1 MARSTAPDPIKVMI
15 SSQCRRLFPAN
26 GRSLTDIR
34 RGIRDRL
41 EGQKLLGQPIFKVWI
56 NEDAAEEGLDV
67 NSWEK
72 CLKQVDDADIVIV
85 LNAGHA
91 GWARTPGDVGICHA
105 ELMQARNISPTKAR
119 VVNLVGAEA
128 LPDEDAASN
137 ERFRKYAD
145 TINSFS
151 PSVRTEDQL
160 LKAVDRAV
168 LDTMASLVSV
178 GAKEGRKGKYYSGDA
193 LAWSKLSYDRRAKAM
208 CETVVASLQDDGA
221 KVLSGDRVVLEQAET
236 PILFKVSACPDAL
249 SVAASRERVGRP
261 FLQDHRHVDGVAG
274 DVMGP
279 VHLIACSAGATEA
292 QARQILG
299 FPDATIVR
307 APFGVFVADDVQK
320 IQFVLLRDCRD
331 PTGTRH
337 GLHRFMDWLRE
348 SAEARALAL
357 RAASR
362 RRIID
367 VIAAEGESLGG
378 GL

>member
-1 MARSTAPDPIKVMI
+1 MARSIAPDPIKVMI

-26 GRSLTDIR
+26 GRTLTDIR
-34 RGIRDRL
+34 RSIRDRL
-41 EGQKLLGQPIFKVWI
+41 EGQELLGQSVFKVWI
-56 NEDAAEEGLDV
+56 NEDAADEGLDV

-72 CLKQVDDADIVIV
+72 CLKQVDEADIIVV

-91 GWARTPGDVGICHA
+91 GWARTPGDIGICHA
-105 ELMQARNISPTKAR
+105 ELMQARNVSPTKAR
-119 VVNLVGAEA
+119 VINLAGAEP

-137 ERFRKYAD
+137 ERFRQYAES
-145 TINSFS
+145 INSFS
-151 PSVRTEDQL
+151 PPVRTEKQL
-160 LKAVDRAV
+160 LEAVDRAV
-168 LDTMASLVSV
+168 LDAMVSLVSV

-193 LAWSKLSYDRRAKAM
+193 LVWSKLSYDQRAKAM
-208 CETVVASLQDDGA
+208 CETIVSSLQDDGA
-221 KVLSGDRVVLEQAET
+221 RVLPDDRVIFEQAAT
-236 PILFKVSACPDAL
+236 PILFKISACPDAL

-261 FLQDHRHVDGVAG
+261 FLQDHRHVDSAAEG
-274 DVMGP
+274 VMGP
-279 VHLIACSAGATEA
+279 VHLIACSSGATEA

-307 APFGVFVADDVQK
+307 APFGIFVADEIQK

-337 GLHRFMDWLRE
+337 GLHRFIDWLRE

-367 VIAAEGESLGG
+367 VIAAEVEG
-378 GL
+378 